1 MLFLP
6 IVVVFKQKLVIS
18 GFFSRLSSAGNS
30 KEIRNK
36 RVRDADQYAS
46 EASKKPKTEAEYSQI
61 STKKFED
68 QGLVS
73 ANGVSLDVRMCTG
86 SDRSMKK
93 RKLKDWQDNQTD
105 VDMFENSAYNGKV
118 HKEESSESGFRKEK
132 KHKVSKAAD
141 GKESSINSGNDN
153 MNRKDRRVSP
163 IILSG
168 IKSHQVD
175 GMGKDGIVDKDR
187 KPRKHSKK
195 IASQQAFDGVYSSKK
210 DLGSGH
216 VSVAATSSSSKVS
229 SSHKV
234 RGNFEDAKG
243 SPVES
248 VSSSPLRTSNVDK
261 LTSAAGDLRRDDAVH
276 GGFSSVSQALDAN
289 GEANQ
294 PGTSRKDK
302 ISSNV
307 PFESHKFL
315 TREYQNGD
323 ANHDFRAKD
332 KPSFEV
338 GKNHL
343 FGGNVDTVDQHT
355 AGNYYDEV
363 SVEKNHHEDA
373 FSQPKSGKVGSTLL
387 SKDKDKIFTSDL
399 ERGKTNIADPVS
411 EYSQKNQKYDLKG
424 QTDVKYSS
432 VKRLSIKTVK
442 EEKNHSREDYAAQGS
457 NDRGMETQL
466 KRRDNDG
473 SDVKLGAR
481 NSYNGKVAEGC
492 PETSESKS
500 SKSKL
505 SSHSESGVKREA
517 LSLGCQPVPGS
528 EEEAKS
534 HATPVDTSVNDKGP
548 KIKQAGSASNKV
560 KVNHSSTYLSP
571 DRRRA
576 RDVNA
581 SSPMRKSS
589 DLTASSTLQEAK
601 ELRDYAD
608 RLKVYLLLVIGF
620 CFVLFCFPS
629 SLIYSMFLLYLQS
642 SGFAFE
648 SSEAYFQAALK
659 FLQGAV
665 LLEAC
670 SSENGRHGE
679 MTQMQIYTTTAKL
692 CE

>member
-1 MLFLP
+1 M
-6 IVVVFKQKLVIS
+6 
-18 GFFSRLSSAGNS
+18 LSSAGNS

-36 RVRDADQYAS
+36 SDRDADQYAS
-46 EASKKPKTEAEYSQI
+46 ESSKKPKTEAEYSQI

-86 SDRSMKK
+86 SDRSTKK

-105 VDMFENSAYNGKV
+105 VDMFEHSAYNGKV

-187 KPRKHSKK
+187 QPRKHSKK
-195 IASQQAFDGVYSSKK
+195 IASQQALEGVYSSKK

-216 VSVAATSSSSKVS
+216 VSMVATSSSSKVS
-229 SSHKV
+229 SSHKA

-289 GEANQ
+289 GEANR
-294 PGTSRKDK
+294 PGTSRKEK

-315 TREYQNGD
+315 TSECQNGD

-355 AGNYYDEV
+355 AGHYYDEV
-363 SVEKNHHEDA
+363 RVEKNHHDDA

-387 SKDKDKIFTSDL
+387 SKDKDNFFTSDL
-399 ERGKTNIADPVS
+399 ERGKTKIADPVS
-411 EYSQKNQKYDLKG
+411 EYSQKNQKYDLKVNPNHLAPSSG
-424 QTDVKYSS
+424 TSTDVKYSS

-457 NDRGMETQL
+457 NNRGMETQL

-473 SDVKLGAR
+473 SGVKLGAR

-517 LSLGCQPVPGS
+517 LSLGCQPVLGS
-528 EEEAKS
+528 EEAAKS
-534 HATPVDTSVNDKGP
+534 HATPVDTSVNDKGS

-560 KVNHSSTYLSP
+560 RVNHSSMYLSP
-571 DRRRA
+571 DRRGA

-589 DLTASSTLQEAK
+589 DLTASGTLQEAK

-629 SLIYSMFLLYLQS
+629 SLIYSMFLLCLQS

-670 SSENGRHGE
+670 GSENGRHGE